1 MNLRCLMLIF
11 LMREAAIGERE
22 GSSATDCVADVTDG
36 NPMKVGR
43 RKTEDGRRKTEDG
56 RLGESGQLEEARPVT
71 LIPNLLALSPENL

>member
-1 MNLRCLMLIF
+1 MLIF

-36 NPMKVGR
+36 KSDESRKTEDGR
-43 RKTEDGRRKTEDG
+43 RKKEDGRRKTEDG